1 MGQRCAERS
10 RTLCSIWP
18 THWIGRSQSTCSLPT
33 KTAARLVPR
42 FFARYAEPDAKGVD
56 AMSQTSWFSS
66 ACPHCRKCHW
76 ENFHAFPPQALIPA
90 FIRKATAD
98 GARGIVVVPYAVEN
112 AERRLSIGDSSSKRC
127 LPGQGPS
134 FSQIAPPL
142 CRHSPWRPT
151 RRCKRSFVRRHPITR
166 RLCILSILR
175 MDLVLGKGG
184 VRWW

>member
-1 MGQRCAERS
+1 
-10 RTLCSIWP
+10 
-18 THWIGRSQSTCSLPT
+18 
-33 KTAARLVPR
+33 VPR

-142 CRHSPWRPT
+142 CRHRPWRPT